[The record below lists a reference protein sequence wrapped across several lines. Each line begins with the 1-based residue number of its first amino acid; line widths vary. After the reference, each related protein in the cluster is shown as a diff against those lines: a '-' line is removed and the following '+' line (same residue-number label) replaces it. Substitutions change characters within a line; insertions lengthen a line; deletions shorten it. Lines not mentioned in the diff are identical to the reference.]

1 MRIDDREYK
10 NEVAEWYFLL
20 PIGINTLAILS
31 LCVTGG
37 GEGTTFG
44 PINQEARNV
53 YEYNG

>member
-1 MRIDDREYK
+1 MVLFATNWYK
-10 NEVAEWYFLL
+10 YACNS
-20 PIGINTLAILS
+20 LS
-31 LCVTGG
+31 MGG